1 MATLKEV
8 AEIAGVSTAT
18 VSLALNDGPVNE
30 NTRQRV
36 LEIARRMNYIPNAI
50 GRSLTTGLSRNI
62 QLLTLR
68 SHKYID
74 TARETSLF
82 HYIQEGF
89 LSVATDN
96 RYGARFDV
104 KSIEDADLRQY
115 LERISGSGAIDG
127 LAIITQFATDGAHL
141 HSILGRNFP
150 CVLLQPEIF
159 GPDLNWIDMGNFT
172 GGALVGELFA
182 NCGARNIA
190 LINGPETHVDAIE
203 RERGFRYA
211 LELAG
216 LQPSLV
222 RYSDYTILGGYA
234 AMEGLMRDALPDA
247 VFCANDYMAAGALRR
262 LHEGGVGVPDEVTI
276 VGYDNSDICLGL
288 YPTLTSVNNR
298 FLELGQAL
306 ATALVDLVSGA
317 RTDVRQSFSPT
328 LIKRETHRRIRGL
341 PQTDNRRRKEK

>member
-8 AEIAGVSTAT
+8 AETAGVSTAT
-18 VSLALNDGPVNE
+18 VSLALNNGPVNE

-36 LEIARRMNYIPNAI
+36 LEVARRLSYVPNAI

-96 RYGARFDV
+96 RYGVRFDV
-104 KSIEDADLRQY
+104 RSIEDADLQHY
-115 LERISGSGAIDG
+115 LEGIAGSGAIDG

-141 HSILGRNFP
+141 HSILGRSFP
-150 CVLLQPEIF
+150 YVLLQPEVF
-159 GPDLNWIDMGNFT
+159 GSDLNWIDMGNFA

-182 NCGARNIA
+182 DCGATQIA

-203 RERGFRYA
+203 RERGFRHA
-211 LELAG
+211 LEAAG
-216 LQPSLV
+216 LQAAWV

-262 LHEGGVGVPDEVTI
+262 LHEGGVGVPDEVTV

-306 ATALVDLVSGA
+306 ASGLLDLLSGA
-317 RTDVRQSFSPT
+317 RTDVRQSFTPT
-328 LIKRETHRRIRGL
+328 LIKRGSHRRL
-341 PQTDNRRRKEK
+341 RRSPRNNNQLRREE